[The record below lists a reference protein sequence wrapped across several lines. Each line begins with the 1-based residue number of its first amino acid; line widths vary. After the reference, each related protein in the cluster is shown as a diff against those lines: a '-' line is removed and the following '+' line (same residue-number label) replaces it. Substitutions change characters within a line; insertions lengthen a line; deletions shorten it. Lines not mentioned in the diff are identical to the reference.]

1 LVILDHLMILYGA
14 ESTPFG
20 KFGVYLFFAISGYII
35 TRLLVLER
43 ASSGGIDLQAFWIR
57 RVARIVPP
65 FMLYTVIV
73 LVLVAFGAAG
83 PEVTGQAAQA
93 ITFTCNINVG
103 PGCGWL
109 FGHTWSLAFEEQFY
123 LVFPLLLAGFRRWL
137 ILPLVLLWAAP
148 FVFPLHFIGKIG
160 FIQIMLL
167 LGLGAIYG
175 TWELRLRPLLQRI
188 PNVLVLASPALCV
201 AWLALPPS
209 LLQAATGVILPL
221 GIVLTLFGLTLKFPP
236 IRWLLETPPFVSLG
250 VWSYSL
256 YLWQQLFTAK
266 WAWNN
271 GLMPL
276 LGIAAATAIAAVSYR
291 TIEKTSGRLGRTLIV
306 RMRSARST
314 K

>member
-1 LVILDHLMILYGA
+1 MPAEGTQRIAYLDGWRAVAVSLVILDHLMILYGA

-123 LVFPLLLAGFRRWL
+123 LVSRYFLPDSGAG
-137 ILPLVLLWAAP
+137 
-148 FVFPLHFIGKIG
+148 
-160 FIQIMLL
+160 
-167 LGLGAIYG
+167 
-175 TWELRLRPLLQRI
+175 
-188 PNVLVLASPALCV
+188 
-201 AWLALPPS
+201 
-209 LLQAATGVILPL
+209 
-221 GIVLTLFGLTLKFPP
+221 
-236 IRWLLETPPFVSLG
+236 
-250 VWSYSL
+250 
-256 YLWQQLFTAK
+256 
-266 WAWNN
+266 
-271 GLMPL
+271 
-276 LGIAAATAIAAVSYR
+276 
-291 TIEKTSGRLGRTLIV
+291 
-306 RMRSARST
+306 
-314 K
+314 